1 MQKHKALISVYD
13 KTNIEAIANCLLKN
27 NIEILATGGSLKYLQ
42 SKNIEVTDVT
52 SYTLFPEMLD
62 GRVKTL
68 HPKLFGGILYKRSDT
83 VHVDTVKE
91 HDILAVDFVIVN
103 LYPFVKKQQENLSH
117 DELIEFID
125 IGGPS
130 LLRAAAKNYADVTVI
145 TDVNDYTTVIEE
157 MNTQQQTNFSTRKK
171 LAAKVFNLTAAY
183 DASVA
188 NFLNEETFPEFHTST
203 YQLKEILRY
212 GENPHQQ
219 AAVYADLT
227 KKININSWQQ
237 LQGKELSYNNYRDI
251 QSALN
256 VVNEF
261 KEPVCCAVKHN
272 TPCGVACG
280 NDDFDA
286 YQRTYLADPV
296 SIFGGIVAF
305 NTAVTKKTSELMSEI
320 FLEVIIAPDFD
331 EEALSVFSKKK
342 NLRLLKIDLNQSNEK
357 NSISI
362 DGGLL
367 VQTHDNINHYDL
379 KKVTNVK
386 PDENQIAQL
395 VFAQKVVK
403 HCSSN
408 AVVLVNNFVTVGI
421 GSGQTNRIRAV
432 EQAIHQVRE
441 KGLNLSDCVLASDA
455 FFPFDDIVN
464 TCAEYGIKAIIQPGG
479 SIKDQDSID
488 KCNEK
493 EIAMVFTGVRHFK
506 H

>member
-83 VHVDTVKE
+83 VHVDTVTE
-91 HDILAVDFVIVN
+91 HDIVAVDFVIVN

-157 MNTQQQTNFSTRKK
+157 MNAQQQTNLSTRKK

-188 NFLNEETFPEFHTST
+188 HFLNEEEFPEFHTST

-227 KKININSWQQ
+227 KKINI
-237 LQGKELSYNNYRDI
+237 
-251 QSALN
+251 
-256 VVNEF
+256 
-261 KEPVCCAVKHN
+261 
-272 TPCGVACG
+272 
-280 NDDFDA
+280 
-286 YQRTYLADPV
+286 
-296 SIFGGIVAF
+296 
-305 NTAVTKKTSELMSEI
+305 KTI
-320 FLEVIIAPDFD
+320 
-331 EEALSVFSKKK
+331 
-342 NLRLLKIDLNQSNEK
+342 SN
-357 NSISI
+357 I
-362 DGGLL
+362 
-367 VQTHDNINHYDL
+367 
-379 KKVTNVK
+379 
-386 PDENQIAQL
+386 
-395 VFAQKVVK
+395 
-403 HCSSN
+403 
-408 AVVLVNNFVTVGI
+408 
-421 GSGQTNRIRAV
+421 
-432 EQAIHQVRE
+432 
-441 KGLNLSDCVLASDA
+441 
-455 FFPFDDIVN
+455 
-464 TCAEYGIKAIIQPGG
+464 
-479 SIKDQDSID
+479 
-488 KCNEK
+488 
-493 EIAMVFTGVRHFK
+493 
-506 H
+506 